1 MGKNEEMFS
10 LSFLE
15 AMEAIF
21 RGGAVQGEHFDWHC
35 YLTAQDN
42 VVKLNTF
49 QEDGAVTYAHSNCLL
64 TKDLLRQ
71 KYRAVVV
78 LNRTGLFHD

>member
-21 RGGAVQGEHFDWHC
+21 KGGAVQGEHFDWHC
-35 YLTAQDN
+35 YLTAHDG

-49 QEDGAVTYAHSNCLL
+49 QEDGALTYEHCNCLL
-64 TKDLLRQ
+64 TKDLLKQ
-71 KYRAVVV
+71 KYRAVFVA
-78 LNRTGLFHD
+78 NRMGLFHN